1 MIVHIH
7 GKEEKN
13 YTLSDS
19 TEQSDEIEHGLT
31 FELLLCFNK
40 HGLSEFISLTVVPET
55 RCQEM
60 I

>member
-1 MIVHIH
+1 MILHIH
-7 GKEEKN
+7 GKGEKN

-19 TEQSDEIEHGLT
+19 KEQSDEIEHGLT
-31 FELLLCFNK
+31 FELLLKHK
-40 HGLSEFISLTVVPET
+40 HGLSEFISLTAVPET

>member
-1 MIVHIH
+1 MILHIH
-7 GKEEKN
+7 GKGEKN

-19 TEQSDEIEHGLT
+19 TEQSDEIKHGLT

-40 HGLSEFISLTVVPET
+40 HEFISLTVVPET